1 MTTLFMTAVEQ
12 WKKCI
17 VFQIQKPAGS
27 RYADIAYHVFS
38 LEDPVAHLTV
48 GEPRGILNIEK
59 WGIKL

>member
-1 MTTLFMTAVEQ
+1 MTALFMTAVEQ

-17 VFQIQKPAGS
+17 VFQIKKSAES

-38 LEDPVAHLTV
+38 LEDPVAHLAV
-48 GEPRGILNIEK
+48 GEPRGILAIEK

>member
-1 MTTLFMTAVEQ
+1 MTTLFMAVVEQ

-17 VFQIQKPAGS
+17 VFRIKKPADS

-38 LEDPVAHLTV
+38 LEDPVAHLAV
-48 GEPRGILNIEK
+48 GEPRGILAIEK